1 MGLMFWH
8 SGPGL
13 EGADQFAAG
22 HAMALMGA
30 LLGLLGFCVGGSV
43 GLKIIKWASVSEA
56 RR

>member
-8 SGPGL
+8 FGPGL

-43 GLKIIKWASVSEA
+43 GLRVINWAGDLEA
-56 RR
+56 HR